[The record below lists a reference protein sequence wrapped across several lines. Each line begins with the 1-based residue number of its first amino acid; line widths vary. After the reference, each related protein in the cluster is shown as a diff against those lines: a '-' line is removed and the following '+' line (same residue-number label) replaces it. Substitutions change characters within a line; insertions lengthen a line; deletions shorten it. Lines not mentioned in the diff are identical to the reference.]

1 MKKIIKVC
9 KICKVKINK
18 TNSLNGT
25 FLTRHSYYKRCSKCI
40 KIFNQNRYKLRN
52 VENDK
57 IVSKRYRKKNWP
69 LFLLNSAKRNR
80 KTRQEKK
87 VSITK
92 EWIKNQYIKQNK
104 RCYWTNVR
112 FYLTTDD
119 HPLKPSLDRLIVNG
133 PYSKNNTVLSLKSVN
148 FGRNE
153 NSFIDLK
160 IFLKEVVKQ
169 N

>member
-25 FLTRHSYYKRCSKCI
+25 FLTRHPYYKRCSKCI
-40 KIFNQNRYKLRN
+40 KIYNQNRYKLRN

-133 PYSKNNTVLSLKSVN
+133 PYSENNTVLSLKSVN

-153 NSFIDLK
+153 NSFLDLK
-160 IFLKEVVKQ
+160 MFLKEVVKA